1 MKRVSVFDLS
11 NNDLLFMATQI
22 QDGSLSGTVDQQEI
36 TGMNGI
42 VIARLDRSKGASVSW
57 GSIKLSCSLYSMI
70 TMAAANNNVIDYF
83 KILEETC

>member
-1 MKRVSVFDLS
+1 MKFEQFIADSMKRVSVFDLS

-42 VIARLDRSKGASVSW
+42 VTRGSTAARARPSHGQTA
-57 GSIKLSCSLYSMI
+57 
-70 TMAAANNNVIDYF
+70 
-83 KILEETC
+83 